1 MITNLQELKDRANI
15 LEVVEQFLP
24 LKKAGA
30 NYTHNCPFHNEKTP
44 SFFVNPAKNIFSCF
58 GCGKSGD
65 SITFVKE
72 YKKLSFIEA
81 VEEVANI
88 LNFTLEYEKSE
99 NHTHTKSLFEVL
111 EKSNEIFY
119 RELQSNEKV
128 LQYLH
133 NRGLNDEMLKK
144 YDFGYC
150 SLKAINELKS
160 LYSIELL
167 EKSGILKQGKC
178 FLHFRV
184 TIAIRDSSYKVRGFS
199 GRTHPYNDFRTAP
212 KYINSAENAIFKKSF
227 ILYGSHI
234 AKTSIKNTNQII
246 VCEGFM
252 DTIAFH
258 KFEYKNAVCCI
269 GTAFNKA
276 HLAHIYRLG
285 SENCEI
291 IFSFDNDEAG
301 VNATLRALKLC
312 YENHCYNVNVV
323 VLDSK
328 QKQKDLGEFLTQ
340 QEKPK
345 MTKIHGFKYFVKTS
359 LNKAKSPQEKDK
371 AYFECLKVIN
381 HASPFVRADF
391 EKVASSL
398 LPKQTFN
405 QLKTPS
411 KPIQNKSHTN
421 AQNTSSTPQSRPY
434 NLNNAILLTILQ
446 DDEFAFIAKSF
457 LSPSDFV
464 REQDFINALEKN
476 HTALPFVKNATI
488 LSSDEWSISLEA
500 FKKQGLQRQLNKA
513 LQDKDFKLA
522 ELLRGELIKIKT
534 IPF

>member
-65 SITFVKE
+65 SIKFLQE

-88 LNFTLEYEKSE
+88 LNFTLEYEKSQ
-99 NHTHTKSLFEVL
+99 NHTNTKSLFEVL
-111 EKSNEIFY
+111 EKANEIFY
-119 RELQSNEKV
+119 KELQSQEKV

-150 SLKAINELKS
+150 SLRAINELKS
-160 LYSIELL
+160 LYSIDLL

-227 ILYGSHI
+227 ILYGSYI
-234 AKTSIKNTNQII
+234 AKASIKNTNQII

-269 GTAFNKA
+269 GTAFNKS

-285 SENCEI
+285 GENCEI

-312 YENHCYNVNVV
+312 YENHCYNTSVV
-323 VLDSK
+323 ILDSK
-328 QKQKDLGEFLTQ
+328 EKDLGEFLTQ

-345 MTKIHGFKYFVKTS
+345 MLKIHGFKYFVKMS
-359 LNKAKSPQEKDK
+359 CEKAKSPQEKDK

-381 HASPFVRADF
+381 YAPPFVRADF

-398 LPKQTFN
+398 LPKQAFN
-405 QLKTPS
+405 AFKTPS
-411 KPIQNKSHTN
+411 IPTQNKSHAN
-421 AQNTSSTPQSRPY
+421 AENTPQSRPY

-446 DDEFAFIAKSF
+446 DDEFAYIAKSF

-476 HTALPFVKNATI
+476 YTALPFVKNATI

-522 ELLRGELIKIKT
+522 ELLRGELIKIKN
-534 IPF
+534 IEYFIS